1 MGTFIELSGILKDA
15 PNRMQPGAV
24 VALESSAQM
33 IEDEAKRVIG
43 TYDYGWPSL
52 KPETIKRKGADT
64 PLLQSGEMRDSITH
78 QVDEAAMV
86 AVVGTNDPKA
96 KFHELGT
103 VHIPARS
110 FLAGAAMH
118 KEEDIVRLTSDIVI
132 STLFDGVPGTPVPVF
147 TRWLSPLV

>member
-1 MGTFIELSGILKDA
+1 MGTFIELSSILKDA
-15 PNRMQPGAV
+15 PNRMQPGAAM
-24 VALESSAQM
+24 ALEASAQM

-52 KPETIKRKGADT
+52 QPETIKRKGADT
-64 PLLQSGEMRDSITH
+64 PLLQSGEMRDSIEH
-78 QVDEAAMV
+78 QVDTINMV
-86 AVVGTNDPKA
+86 AVVGSNDPKA

-118 KEEDIVRLTSDIVI
+118 KEPDVLKMMGEVTVA
-132 STLFDGVPGTPVPVF
+132 TLFDGVPGVPLPVV